1 MERQRTSP
9 RVQPAGAVLVL
20 AALLLAACAGDPSVP
35 PTEEGPPGAGA
46 SGTDT
51 VAACDDLEPTY
62 DPPPEDQPDGD
73 ASRAEPSVD
82 DGPAEHDTANERDA
96 ANERDDAR
104 ERDVAEPDAAEPD
117 DDAPDRAPAAD
128 ETGDPL
134 YDARLWAQQEAP
146 EHFAGVWLEPEAGAP
161 VIAFTEDVG
170 AYAEEVRERY
180 GDEFWVV
187 EASYSEADLMELQED
202 IVASEME
209 EGGISDPSPG
219 TVTTVGL
226 PTPLN
231 RVSIG
236 VLDPDEARLAELGE
250 RYGVDRI
257 CVEVE
262 PIADEDDAQPARW
275 APASDADLSAE
286 ATSIDVLVNEVGCAS
301 GEPADGRIATPEISY
316 SDDAVV
322 VTIRVVPRPGPQ
334 TCPSNPD
341 TEYTLELD
349 EPLGERTLLDGAHD
363 PPAEPDL
370 EDAPP
375 DAFGDP
381 GPADSVSP
389 APADG

>member
-1 MERQRTSP
+1 MERERTSRRTGVP
-9 RVQPAGAVLVL
+9 RAGTTKGVPRAGAGLVL
-20 AALLLAACAGDPSVP
+20 AAMLLVACAGEPSVP
-35 PTEEGPPGAGA
+35 PPEDDPPD
-46 SGTDT
+46 SGTSESDP

-62 DPPPEDQPDGD
+62 DPPPEEQPEGDLSRSDGGVAEDPAASD
-73 ASRAEPSVD
+73 ASS
-82 DGPAEHDTANERDA
+82 ERDA
-96 ANERDDAR
+96 TERDG
-104 ERDVAEPDAAEPD
+104 
-117 DDAPDRAPAAD
+117 DAPDRAPAAD
-128 ETGDPL
+128 DAGDPL
-134 YDARLWAQQEAP
+134 YDARTWAQQEAA
-146 EHFAGVWLEPEAGAP
+146 EHFAGVWLEAEAGAP
-161 VIAFTEDVG
+161 VIAFTEDVD
-170 AYAEEVRERY
+170 AYAGEVRDRF
-180 GDEFWVV
+180 GDQFWVV
-187 EASYSEADLMELQED
+187 EATRSEADLMELQEE
-202 IVASEME
+202 IIASEMD
-209 EGGISDPSPG
+209 EGGISEPEAG
-219 TVTTVGL
+219 TVTSVGL

-236 VLDPDEARLAELGE
+236 VLEPDEVRLAELGE
-250 RYGVDRI
+250 RYGADRI

-262 PIADEDDAQPARW
+262 PIADEDDAQPAPW
-275 APASDADLSAE
+275 EPAADADVSAE

-322 VTIRVVPRPGPQ
+322 VTLRVVPRPGPQ

-349 EPLGERTLLDGAHD
+349 DPLGERQLLDGAQD

-370 EDAPP
+370 EHTPP